1 MSYWGVYKGV
11 LRTPGCYCTNPF
23 GRGLTS
29 VSTALQSTDVA
40 PTKVLDA
47 RGNPLLVSAV
57 VTYQVVDSRAAVLDV
72 VNYSSFLASQ
82 AEVILKQ
89 TCALHTYHQLT
100 SEAVNVRAEAVRLL
114 QAKLAVAGIRVVA
127 FEFKQLSYAPEVAG
141 PMLVRQQAEAML
153 EARSLLV
160 EGGVRIAY
168 EAVSHLRSA
177 GLQVGDAEAVKLAGN
192 LVLTIC
198 NESRITPTM
207 TLSSNV

>member
-1 MSYWGVYKGV
+1 M
-11 LRTPGCYCTNPF
+11 
-23 GRGLTS
+23 
-29 VSTALQSTDVA
+29 
-40 PTKVLDA
+40 
-47 RGNPLLVSAV
+47 
-57 VTYQVVDSRAAVLDV
+57 TYQVVDSRAAVLDILD
-72 VNYSSFLASQ
+72 YSSFLVSQ

-100 SEAVNVRAEAVRLL
+100 SEVSAVRAEAVRLL
-114 QAKLAVAGIRVVA
+114 QAKSLVAGIQVAA

-141 PMLVRQQAEAML
+141 PMLVKQQAEAMP

-160 EGGVRIAY
+160 EGGVKVAY

-177 GLQVGDAEAVKLAGN
+177 ELLGDAEAGKLAGN

-198 NESRITPTM
+198 NESRITPTI